1 MYLYAYFSGK
11 IYMADVTGDLGG
23 QPIQLNNAA
32 TEATLKQLLAAMT
45 VIANNTGKDKGAQAK
60 SKAELEKE
68 LQKLADAA
76 KNQTRQTD
84 AATKAQKNL
93 NQSLTDS
100 AAQSKRAQEL
110 AEKSEQATVFA
121 MNKLEQF
128 GQTALNTATK
138 LTNVMSSFAG
148 MGNSFSGAAAT
159 FNNIPVIG
167 GMLGTVFGAVA
178 GAADKLY
185 TSFRTGASVGASF
198 GGDIIE
204 MGRYASNAGLT
215 FEQYGQVISKN
226 GEALAYLGGTTTEG
240 AKRLSKFTNTLK
252 STGLQDELA
261 RIGYSSE
268 DIANGMAQT
277 AGRLAKAGVTRGMSD
292 EKVAAV
298 TAGYLQNLDAVSRM
312 TGKNKDALQ
321 AEADARM
328 ADSQYRL
335 MLAKLDPDGAANLEM
350 LMSSIP
356 KEHQAGLKEIMA
368 TGTAVSKE
376 AQAAMYFM
384 NQTGQNTV
392 ELGEQM
398 RRSGTLTKEQVTTF
412 DKARK
417 AEARQMAEE
426 AKQGVGLISTLGNFG
441 DSVQQAYTVGIM
453 NSATQKDLTE
463 IQAEQAKEKA
473 KAAELEKT
481 AMDPAKLLQFQQ
493 TIAETSNK
501 FNETLANVLP
511 KLQGAFTQLAEFV
524 EKYLVPA
531 FQFFA
536 KHIEAIS
543 IGIGAFIVVV
553 AAAKAALAAFK
564 AFQTWQALG
573 KQPGHPGMPPLNVI
587 EVGGG
592 LGTDGPDKKGKKGA
606 KGSKGAK
613 AATSVAK
620 GADSVASGAKGLVK
634 GLGVAGTVLSIG
646 MLAGDISDINEK
658 EKSGEISKRE
668 ADVGKGEAV
677 GGAVGGAGGAFA
689 GAAAGAAIG
698 SVVPIL
704 GTVVGGAIGAAIGG
718 YLGSKGGEMAGKATA
733 ELVVGPPGAGEKG
746 TEQWLKINDPN
757 INSWVNA
764 VYEGRQK
771 IGAVP
776 GVYLPYVKERL
787 AKKPAKATPTPPAK
801 PSATTPAPSATT
813 KAAEVPGINYSADS
827 EALLKQFAARN
838 NSVLAAPNNP
848 SSANTSAPVTSAQ
861 NQLGQDAE
869 KKAAEEARQRAAAT
883 DPRRLDQT
891 STQETQGIAITALNT
906 NMEQMVKLLKDQVKL
921 SENQI
926 SATKSLS
933 SDLFAA

>member
-11 IYMADVTGDLGG
+11 TYMADVTGDLGG

-68 LQKLADAA
+68 LKKLADAA

-84 AATKAQKNL
+84 TATKAQKNL
-93 NQSLTDS
+93 NQSLADS
-100 AAQSKRAQEL
+100 AAQNKRAQEL
-110 AEKSEQATVFA
+110 ALKSEQATVFA
-121 MNKLEQF
+121 MDKLEQF
-128 GQTALNTATK
+128 GNTARDSVIK

-159 FNNIPVIG
+159 FNHIPVIG
-167 GMLGTVFGAVA
+167 GMLATVFGAVA

-185 TSFRTGASVGASF
+185 TSFRTAGSVGASF

-204 MGRYASNAGLT
+204 MGKYASNAGLT

-240 AKRLSKFTNTLK
+240 AKKLSKFTATLK

-261 RIGYSSE
+261 RIGYSAE
-268 DIANGMAQT
+268 DISNGMAQT
-277 AGRLAKAGVTRGMSD
+277 AGRLAKAGLTRGMSD
-292 EKVAAV
+292 EKIAAV

-335 MLAKLDPDGAANLEM
+335 MLAKLDPDGAANLEK

-376 AQAAMYFM
+376 AQAAMYYM

-463 IQAEQAKEKA
+463 IEAEQAKEKA

-493 TIAETSNK
+493 TIAATSNR

-511 KLQGAFTQLAEFV
+511 KLQTAFSQLAEVV

-531 FQFFA
+531 FKFFA
-536 KHIEAIS
+536 QHIEDIS
-543 IGIGAFIVVV
+543 IGLGLFIAAV
-553 AAAKAALAAFK
+553 AIAKTALAAFK
-564 AFQTWQALG
+564 AYQAWRALG
-573 KQPGHPGMPPLNVI
+573 KQPGHPGAPPLMVK

-592 LGTDGPDKKGKKGA
+592 GIDTDGPDKKRKK
-606 KGSKGAK
+606 KS
-613 AATSVAK
+613 
-620 GADSVASGAKGLVK
+620 ASSAKGLVK
-634 GLGVAGTVLSIG
+634 GLGVAGAVLSVG
-646 MLAGDISDINEK
+646 MLASDISDINEK
-658 EKSGEISKRE
+658 EKSGEITKRE

-677 GGAVGGAGGAFA
+677 GGAAGGAA
-689 GAAAGAAIG
+689 GALGGAAAGAAIG
-698 SVVPIL
+698 SVVPVI
-704 GTVVGGAIGAAIGG
+704 GTVIGGAIGAAIGG
-718 YLGSKGGEMAGKATA
+718 YLGMKGGEVAGKATA

-746 TEQWLKINDPN
+746 TEQWLKVNDPN
-757 INSWVNA
+757 INSWVDA
-764 VYEGRQK
+764 VYEGRHK

-801 PSATTPAPSATT
+801 PSATTPAPSAAT
-813 KAAEVPGINYSADS
+813 KAAEIPGINYAADS
-827 EALLKQFAARN
+827 EALLKQFATRN

-848 SSANTSAPVTSAQ
+848 SSATTLGPVTSAQ

-869 KKAAEEARQRAAAT
+869 KKAAEEARQRADADLKKQAQ
-883 DPRRLDQT
+883 PPI
-891 STQETQGIAITALNT
+891 QETQTIAMTSLNT

>member
-11 IYMADVTGDLGG
+11 TYMADVTGDLGG

-68 LQKLADAA
+68 LKKLADAA

-84 AATKAQKNL
+84 TATKAQKNL
-93 NQSLTDS
+93 NQSLADS
-100 AAQSKRAQEL
+100 AAQNKRAQEL
-110 AEKSEQATVFA
+110 ALKSEQATVFA
-121 MNKLEQF
+121 MDKLEQF
-128 GQTALNTATK
+128 GHTARDSVIK

-167 GMLGTVFGAVA
+167 GMLATVFGAVA

-185 TSFRTGASVGASF
+185 TSFRTAGSVGASF

-204 MGRYASNAGLT
+204 MGKYASNAGLT

-240 AKRLSKFTNTLK
+240 AKKLSKFTATLK

-277 AGRLAKAGVTRGMSD
+277 AGRLAKAGLTRGMSD
-292 EKVAAV
+292 EKIAAV

-335 MLAKLDPDGAANLEM
+335 MLAKLDPKGAANLEQ

-376 AQAAMYFM
+376 AQAAMYYM

-453 NSATQKDLTE
+453 NAATQKDLTE
-463 IQAEQAKEKA
+463 IEAEQAKEKA

-493 TIAETSNK
+493 TIAETSNR

-511 KLQGAFTQLAEFV
+511 KLQTAFGQLAKFV
-524 EKYLVPA
+524 EDYLVPA
-531 FQFFA
+531 FKFFA
-536 KHIEAIS
+536 QHIEAIS
-543 IGIGAFIVVV
+543 IGLGLFIAAV
-553 AAAKAALAAFK
+553 AIAKTALAMFK
-564 AFQTWQALG
+564 AYQAWQALG
-573 KQPGHPGMPPLNVI
+573 KQPGHPGQPPLMVK

-592 LGTDGPDKKGKKGA
+592 LDTDGPDKKGKKGA
-606 KGSKGAK
+606 KGAKGAK
-613 AATSVAK
+613 SAAS
-620 GADSVASGAKGLVK
+620 SAKGLVK
-634 GLGVAGTVLSIG
+634 GLGVAGAVLSVG
-646 MLAGDISDINEK
+646 MLASDISDINAK
-658 EKSGEISKRE
+658 EKSGEITKRE

-677 GGAVGGAGGAFA
+677 GGAAGGAA
-689 GAAAGAAIG
+689 GALGGAAAGAAIG
-698 SVVPIL
+698 SVVPVI
-704 GTVVGGAIGAAIGG
+704 GTVIGGAIGAAIGG
-718 YLGSKGGEMAGKATA
+718 YLGMKGGEVAGKATA
-733 ELVVGPPGAGEKG
+733 ELVVGPPGAGENG

-757 INSWVNA
+757 INSWVDA
-764 VYEGRQK
+764 VYEGRHK

-801 PSATTPAPSATT
+801 PSATEPQRAAT
-813 KAAEVPGINYSADS
+813 KAAEIPGINYAADS
-827 EALLKQFAARN
+827 EALLKQFATRN

-848 SSANTSAPVTSAQ
+848 SSATTLGPVTSAQ

-869 KKAAEEARQRAAAT
+869 KKAAEEARQRADADLKKQAQ
-883 DPRRLDQT
+883 PP
-891 STQETQGIAITALNT
+891 TQETQTIAMTSLNT

-921 SENQI
+921 SETQI

-933 SDLFAA
+933 GDLFAA

>member
-1 MYLYAYFSGK
+1 VF
-11 IYMADVTGDLGG
+11 V
-23 QPIQLNNAA
+23 LN
-32 TEATLKQLLAAMT
+32 
-45 VIANNTGKDKGAQAK
+45 
-60 SKAELEKE
+60 S
-68 LQKLADAA
+68 
-76 KNQTRQTD
+76 
-84 AATKAQKNL
+84 
-93 NQSLTDS
+93 
-100 AAQSKRAQEL
+100 
-110 AEKSEQATVFA
+110 
-121 MNKLEQF
+121 LEQF

-511 KLQGAFTQLAEFV
+511 KLQSSFTLLAEFV

-531 FQFFA
+531 FKFFA
-536 KHIEAIS
+536 QHIEAIS
-543 IGIGAFIVVV
+543 IGLGLFIAGL
-553 AAAKAALAAFK
+553 AAVKGALAAFK
-564 AFQTWQALG
+564 AYQAYQALG
-573 KQPGHPGMPPLNVI
+573 KQPGHPGAPPLMVK

-592 LGTDGPDKKGKKGA
+592 LDTDGPDKKKKGA
-606 KGSKGAK
+606 KG
-613 AATSVAK
+613 AK
-620 GADSVASGAKGLVK
+620 GAASSAKGAASSAKGLVK
-634 GLGVAGTVLSIG
+634 GLGVAGAVLSVG
-646 MLAGDISDINEK
+646 MLASDISDINEK
-658 EKSGEISKRE
+658 EKSGEITKRE

-677 GGAVGGAGGAFA
+677 GGAAGGAA
-689 GAAAGAAIG
+689 GALGGAAAGAAIG
-698 SVVPIL
+698 SVVPVI
-704 GTVVGGAIGAAIGG
+704 GTVIGGAIGAAIGG
-718 YLGSKGGEMAGKATA
+718 YLGMKGGEVAGKATA

-757 INSWVNA
+757 INSWVDA

-787 AKKPAKATPTPPAK
+787 SKKPSKATPTPPAK
-801 PSATTPAPSATT
+801 PSATTPATGATT
-813 KAAEVPGINYSADS
+813 KAAEIPGINYSADS

-838 NSVLAAPNNP
+838 NSVLTAPNNP

-869 KKAAEEARQRAAAT
+869 KKAAEEARQQAVAT
-883 DPRRLDQT
+883 DPKRLDQT
-891 STQETQGIAITALNT
+891 STQETQAIAITALNT

>member
-11 IYMADVTGDLGG
+11 TYMADVTGDLGG

-68 LQKLADAA
+68 LKKLADAA

-84 AATKAQKNL
+84 TATKAQKNL
-93 NQSLTDS
+93 NQSLADS
-100 AAQSKRAQEL
+100 AAQNKRAQEL
-110 AEKSEQATVFA
+110 ALKSEQATVFA
-121 MNKLEQF
+121 MDKLEQF
-128 GQTALNTATK
+128 GHTARDSVIK

-159 FNNIPVIG
+159 FNHIPVIG
-167 GMLGTVFGAVA
+167 GMLATVFGAVA

-185 TSFRTGASVGASF
+185 TSFRTAGSVGASF

-204 MGRYASNAGLT
+204 MGKYASNAGLT

-240 AKRLSKFTNTLK
+240 AKKLSKFTATLK

-261 RIGYSSE
+261 RIGYSAE
-268 DIANGMAQT
+268 DISNGMAQT
-277 AGRLAKAGVTRGMSD
+277 AGRLAKAGLTRGMSD
-292 EKVAAV
+292 EKIAAV

-335 MLAKLDPDGAANLEM
+335 MLAKLDPDGAANLEK

-376 AQAAMYFM
+376 AQAAMYYM

-463 IQAEQAKEKA
+463 IEAEQAKEKA

-493 TIAETSNK
+493 TIAETSNR

-511 KLQGAFTQLAEFV
+511 KLQTAFSQLAEVV

-531 FQFFA
+531 FKFFA
-536 KHIEAIS
+536 QHIEDIS
-543 IGIGAFIVVV
+543 IGLGLFIAAV
-553 AAAKAALAAFK
+553 AIAKTALAAFK
-564 AFQTWQALG
+564 AYQAWQALG
-573 KQPGHPGMPPLNVI
+573 KQPGHPGAPPLMVK

-592 LGTDGPDKKGKKGA
+592 GLDPDGPDKKRKKDAKGTKGA
-606 KGSKGAK
+606 ASGAK
-613 AATSVAK
+613 SA
-620 GADSVASGAKGLVK
+620 ASGAKGLVK
-634 GLGVAGTVLSIG
+634 GLGVAGAVLSVG
-646 MLAGDISDINEK
+646 MLASDISDINEK
-658 EKSGEISKRE
+658 EKSGEITKRE

-677 GGAVGGAGGAFA
+677 GGAAVGAAGALG

-698 SVVPIL
+698 SVVPVI
-704 GTVVGGAIGAAIGG
+704 GTVIGGAIGAAIGG
-718 YLGSKGGEMAGKATA
+718 YLGMKGGEVAGKATM

-746 TEQWLKINDPN
+746 TEQWLKVNDPN
-757 INSWVNA
+757 INSWVDA
-764 VYEGRQK
+764 VYEGRHK

-787 AKKPAKATPTPPAK
+787 AKKPAKATPTTTAGATNPP
-801 PSATTPAPSATT
+801 PGATTKATT
-813 KAAEVPGINYSADS
+813 KAAEIPGINYAADS
-827 EALLKQFAARN
+827 ESLLKQFATRN

-848 SSANTSAPVTSAQ
+848 SSANASAPVTSAQ
-861 NQLGQDAE
+861 NQLALDAE
-869 KKAAEEARQRAAAT
+869 KKMQEQQRQRT
-883 DPRRLDQT
+883 DADAKKQAQPPI
-891 STQETQGIAITALNT
+891 QETQTIAMTSLNT

>member
-68 LQKLADAA
+68 LKKLADAA

-121 MNKLEQF
+121 MDKLEQF
-128 GQTALNTATK
+128 GHTARNSVIK

-292 EKVAAV
+292 EKIAAV

-376 AQAAMYFM
+376 AQAAMYYM

-493 TIAETSNK
+493 TIAETSNR

-511 KLQGAFTQLAEFV
+511 KLQSSFTLLAEFV

-531 FQFFA
+531 FKFFA
-536 KHIEAIS
+536 QHIELITV
-543 IGIGAFIVVV
+543 GIGALIVVMAV
-553 AAAKAALAAFK
+553 LKTTIAAMKAYEAWKAKGELR
-564 AFQTWQALG
+564 G
-573 KQPGHPGMPPLNVI
+573 SNRSMPMYVQD
-587 EVGGG
+587 VGGG
-592 LGTDGPDKKGKKGA
+592 GLDTDGPDKKKKGA
-606 KGSKGAK
+606 KGV
-613 AATSVAK
+613 TS
-620 GADSVASGAKGLVK
+620 SAKGLVK
-634 GLGVAGTVLSIG
+634 GLGVAGAVLSVG
-646 MLAGDISDINEK
+646 MLASDISDINEK
-658 EKSGEISKRE
+658 EKSGEITKRE

-677 GGAVGGAGGAFA
+677 GGAAGGAA
-689 GAAAGAAIG
+689 GALGGAAAGAAIG
-698 SVVPIL
+698 SVVPVI
-704 GTVVGGAIGAAIGG
+704 GTVIGGAIGAAIGG
-718 YLGSKGGEMAGKATA
+718 YLGMKGGEVAGKATA

-746 TEQWLKINDPN
+746 TEQWLKINDAN

-764 VYEGRQK
+764 VYEGREK

-787 AKKPAKATPTPPAK
+787 AKKPAKATPTATAGATNPPPGA
-801 PSATTPAPSATT
+801 AT
-813 KAAEVPGINYSADS
+813 KAAEIPGINYAADS

-883 DPRRLDQT
+883 DPKRLDQT

>member
-68 LQKLADAA
+68 LKKLADAA

-84 AATKAQKNL
+84 TATKAQKNL

-121 MNKLEQF
+121 MDKLEQF
-128 GQTALNTATK
+128 GHTARDSVIK

-185 TSFRTGASVGASF
+185 TSFKTAGSVGASF
-198 GGDIIE
+198 GGSISA
-204 MGRYASNAGLT
+204 MNTAASGAGLT
-215 FEQYGQVISKN
+215 FDQFAGIIKN
-226 GEALAYLGGTTTEG
+226 NAADLAVFGGSTGEG
-240 AKRLSKFTNTLK
+240 AKRMANMAKELRKTNGALAGT
-252 STGLQDELA
+252 QDDLA
-261 RIGYSSE
+261 RLGYSSE
-268 DIANGMAQT
+268 DINAGFAKYSAMMAKSGGLQGKSDIELAAGTAN
-277 AGRLAKAGVTRGMSD
+277 
-292 EKVAAV
+292 
-298 TAGYLQNLDAVSRM
+298 YLKQLDAVAKL
-312 TGKNKDALQ
+312 TGQTKDAQ
-321 AEADARM
+321 EQENARRM
-328 ADSQYRL
+328 ADAKNRQ
-335 MLAKLDPDGAANLEM
+335 MLARLGEDAANAQTFLNTIPASMRKGAEEYFATGVAQSDAAKEFVIMFGEGAEGVRRAGEESRRTGKFSQESAVALDRGLRNAAKNADMALVETTAMYTDSFQGAA
-350 LMSSIP
+350 
-356 KEHQAGLKEIMA
+356 
-368 TGTAVSKE
+368 TAVYEYQS
-376 AQAAMYFM
+376 Q
-384 NQTGQNTV
+384 QGD
-392 ELGEQM
+392 LGDSFKKQ
-398 RRSGTLTKEQVTTF
+398 
-412 DKARK
+412 
-417 AEARQMAEE
+417 AEE
-426 AKQGVGLISTLGNFG
+426 RA
-441 DSVQQAYTVGIM
+441 
-453 NSATQKDLTE
+453 
-463 IQAEQAKEKA
+463 
-473 KAAELEKT
+473 AAEKTAKT
-481 AMDPAKLLQFQQ
+481 AMDPAQMLKFQQ

-501 FNETLANVLP
+501 FNELLANVLP
-511 KLQGAFTQLAEFV
+511 KLQGAFTLLANFV
-524 EKYLVPA
+524 QDWLVPA
-531 FQFFA
+531 FNFFA
-536 KHIEAIS
+536 KHIELITV
-543 IGIGAFIVVV
+543 GIGALIVVMAV
-553 AAAKAALAAFK
+553 LKTTIASMKAYEAWKAKGELRGSK
-564 AFQTWQALG
+564 S
-573 KQPGHPGMPPLNVI
+573 MPMYVQD
-587 EVGGG
+587 VGGG
-592 LGTDGPDKKGKKGA
+592 GGIDTDGPDKKKKGA
-606 KGSKGAK
+606 KG
-613 AATSVAK
+613 AK
-620 GADSVASGAKGLVK
+620 GAASSAKGLVK
-634 GLGVAGTVLSIG
+634 GLGVAGAVLSVG
-646 MLAGDISDINEK
+646 MLASDISDINEK
-658 EKSGEISKRE
+658 EKSGEITKRE

-677 GGAVGGAGGAFA
+677 GGAAGGAA
-689 GAAAGAAIG
+689 GALGGAAAGAAIG
-698 SVVPIL
+698 SVVPVI
-704 GTVVGGAIGAAIGG
+704 GTVIGGAIGAAIGG
-718 YLGSKGGEMAGKATA
+718 YLGMKGGEVAGKATA

-757 INSWVNA
+757 INKWVDA
-764 VYEGRQK
+764 VYEGREK

-787 AKKPAKATPTPPAK
+787 AKKPAKATPTATAGATNPPPGA
-801 PSATTPAPSATT
+801 AT

-883 DPRRLDQT
+883 DPKRLDQT

>member
-60 SKAELEKE
+60 SKEELEKE
-68 LQKLADAA
+68 LKKLADAA

-84 AATKAQKNL
+84 AATKSQKNL

-121 MNKLEQF
+121 MDKLEQF
-128 GQTALNTATK
+128 GHTARDSVIK

-185 TSFRTGASVGASF
+185 TSFKTAGSVGASF
-198 GGDIIE
+198 GGSISA
-204 MGRYASNAGLT
+204 MNTAASGAGLT
-215 FEQYGQVISKN
+215 FDQFAGIIKN
-226 GEALAYLGGTTTEG
+226 NAADLAVFGGSTGEG
-240 AKRLSKFTNTLK
+240 AKRMANMAKELRK
-252 STGLQDELA
+252 SNGALAGTQNDLA
-261 RIGYSSE
+261 RLGYSSE
-268 DIANGMAQT
+268 DINAGFAKYSAMMAKSGGLQGKSDIELAAGTAN
-277 AGRLAKAGVTRGMSD
+277 
-292 EKVAAV
+292 
-298 TAGYLQNLDAVSRM
+298 YLKQLDAVAKL
-312 TGKNKDALQ
+312 TGQTKDAQ
-321 AEADARM
+321 EQENARRM
-328 ADSQYRL
+328 ADAKNRQ
-335 MLAKLDPDGAANLEM
+335 MLARLGEDAANAQTFLNTIPASMRKGAEEYFATGVAQSQEAKEFVIMFGEGAEGVRRAGEEARRTGKFSQESAVALDRGLRNAAKNADMALVETTAMYTDSFQGAA
-350 LMSSIP
+350 
-356 KEHQAGLKEIMA
+356 
-368 TGTAVSKE
+368 TAVYEYQS
-376 AQAAMYFM
+376 Q
-384 NQTGQNTV
+384 QGD
-392 ELGEQM
+392 LGDSFKKQ
-398 RRSGTLTKEQVTTF
+398 
-412 DKARK
+412 
-417 AEARQMAEE
+417 AEE
-426 AKQGVGLISTLGNFG
+426 RA
-441 DSVQQAYTVGIM
+441 
-453 NSATQKDLTE
+453 
-463 IQAEQAKEKA
+463 
-473 KAAELEKT
+473 AAEKIAKT
-481 AMDPAKLLQFQQ
+481 AMDPAQMLKFQQ

-511 KLQGAFTQLAEFV
+511 KLQGAFTLLANFV
-524 EKYLVPA
+524 QDYLVPA
-531 FQFFA
+531 FNFFA
-536 KHIEAIS
+536 KHIELITV
-543 IGIGAFIVVV
+543 GIGALIVVMAV
-553 AAAKAALAAFK
+553 LKTTIAAMKAYEAWKAKGELRGSNAS
-564 AFQTWQALG
+564 
-573 KQPGHPGMPPLNVI
+573 MPMYVQD
-587 EVGGG
+587 VGGG
-592 LGTDGPDKKGKKGA
+592 GLDTDGPDKKKKGA
-606 KGSKGAK
+606 KGAKGAK
-613 AATSVAK
+613 AATSVA
-620 GADSVASGAKGLVK
+620 SGTKGLVK

-677 GGAVGGAGGAFA
+677 GGAAGGAGGAFA

-757 INSWVNA
+757 INSWVDA

-787 AKKPAKATPTPPAK
+787 SKKPSKATPTPPAK
-801 PSATTPAPSATT
+801 PSATTPATGATT
-813 KAAEVPGINYSADS
+813 KAAEIPGINYSADS

-838 NSVLAAPNNP
+838 NSVLTAPNNP

-869 KKAAEEARQRAAAT
+869 KKAAEEARQQAVAT
-883 DPRRLDQT
+883 DPKRLDQT
-891 STQETQGIAITALNT
+891 STQETQAIAITALNT